1 MKAATKPLSSELLP
15 RARALY
21 LLHIIE
27 RPASHLTTAALRHTW
42 SHKSSPRYNQWLLPT
57 IRTLQRWGNDSFNA
71 DSYEITRCNL
81 HRPET
86 SQGADAPPIMG
97 KAWAQQQ
104 AEYDIAYARLG
115 HEGPRPIEH
124 TLHTR
129 KPETMPAPPITRSTH
144 APYTPSRTKN
154 SARQPHSIAPT
165 ERPYTAT
172 YTTCSHSR

>member
-1 MKAATKPLSSELLP
+1 MPLLTYGMEAIIYTQQQLNILDSTVIKSDRLQLGAPYASTRTAILNESGYKTPSELLP

-57 IRTLQRWGNDSFNA
+57 IRTLQSWGNDSFNA
-71 DSYEITRCNL
+71 NSYEITSCNL

-104 AEYDIAYARLG
+104 AEYLSLI
-115 HEGPRPIEH
+115 HI
-124 TLHTR
+124 
-129 KPETMPAPPITRSTH
+129 
-144 APYTPSRTKN
+144 
-154 SARQPHSIAPT
+154 
-165 ERPYTAT
+165 
-172 YTTCSHSR
+172 